1 MAIAQNG
8 KGVQIMQA
16 APYMYDYINAEVSQ
30 HSPSTVHTKNTE
42 LQRFFARYLLQKAM
56 SVFKWDLP
64 ETWDRDYFL
73 YVLYGIGYIAVLNT
87 DKYGVIPQQ
96 CGLDGYNIFYQPK
109 RALVTNPLLKGLRSL
124 DIGTQCTLIKL
135 QPDYGSVMDLVGFYA
150 DMMALTAET
159 AGVNLVNSRL
169 SYVFFGKNKN
179 TAESQKKLFDRVAS
193 GEPATFVDTALYD
206 VQSGNPSWIPFQQNV
221 GQNYIAGDALADLRK
236 WEMMFDTDVGIPNA
250 NTDKKERL
258 ISDEV
263 NANNV
268 EVTSKADLWLDQLQ
282 KSFAQTSKMFGIKLG
297 VEWRNKPQV
306 SAGSEGG
313 KDE

>member
-1 MAIAQNG
+1 
-8 KGVQIMQA
+8 MQA
-16 APYMYDYINAEVSQ
+16 APYMYDYVNACVSQ

-56 SVFKWDLP
+56 SVFKWTLP

-73 YVLYGIGYIAVLNT
+73 YVLYGIGYIAALNT

-109 RALVTNPLLKGLRSL
+109 RALVTNPLLKGLKRL
-124 DIGTQCTLIKL
+124 EIGTQCTLIKL
-135 QPDYGSVMDLVGFYA
+135 QPDYGSIMDLVGFYA

-179 TAESQKKLFDRVAS
+179 AAVSQKKLFDNIAS

-236 WEMMFDTDVGIPNA
+236 WEMMFDTDIGIPNA

-282 KSFAQTSKMFGIKLG
+282 KSFAQTSKMFGVKLG

-306 SAGSEGG
+306 RAESEGG
-313 KDE
+313 ENE

>member
-1 MAIAQNG
+1 
-8 KGVQIMQA
+8 MQA
-16 APYMYDYINAEVSQ
+16 APYMYDYVNTEVSQ

-73 YVLYGIGYIAVLNT
+73 YVLYGIGYIAVINT

-109 RALVTNPLLKGLRSL
+109 RALVTNPLLRGLRRL

-297 VEWRNKPQV
+297 VEWRNKPQI
-306 SAGSEGG
+306 SAESEGG
-313 KDE
+313 EDE

>member
-1 MAIAQNG
+1 
-8 KGVQIMQA
+8 
-16 APYMYDYINAEVSQ
+16 
-30 HSPSTVHTKNTE
+30 
-42 LQRFFARYLLQKAM
+42 M

-73 YVLYGIGYIAVLNT
+73 YVLYGIGYIAVINT

-109 RALVTNPLLKGLRSL
+109 RALVTNPLLKGLRRL

-258 ISDEV
+258 ISEEV

-306 SAGSEGG
+306 SAESEGG
-313 KDE
+313 EDE

>member
-1 MAIAQNG
+1 
-8 KGVQIMQA
+8 MQA

-56 SVFKWDLP
+56 SVFKWELP

-73 YVLYGIGYIAVLNT
+73 YVLYGIGYIAVINT

-109 RALVTNPLLKGLRSL
+109 RALVTNPLLRGLRSL

-282 KSFAQTSKMFGIKLG
+282 KSFAQTSKMFGVKLG

-313 KDE
+313 EDE

>member
-1 MAIAQNG
+1 
-8 KGVQIMQA
+8 MQA

-73 YVLYGIGYIAVLNT
+73 YVLYGIGYIAVVNT

>member
-1 MAIAQNG
+1 
-8 KGVQIMQA
+8 MQA

-109 RALVTNPLLKGLRSL
+109 RALVTNPLLRGLRSL

-306 SAGSEGG
+306 SAESEGG
-313 KDE
+313 EDE

>member
-1 MAIAQNG
+1 
-8 KGVQIMQA
+8 MQS

-56 SVFKWDLP
+56 SVFKWNLP

-236 WEMMFDTDVGIPNA
+236 WEMMFDTDIGIPNA

>member
-1 MAIAQNG
+1 
-8 KGVQIMQA
+8 MQA
-16 APYMYDYINAEVSQ
+16 APYMYDYVNTEVSQ

-73 YVLYGIGYIAVLNT
+73 YVLYGIGYIAVINT

-109 RALVTNPLLKGLRSL
+109 RALVTNPLLKGLRRL

-306 SAGSEGG
+306 SAESEGG
-313 KDE
+313 EYE

>member
-1 MAIAQNG
+1 
-8 KGVQIMQA
+8 MQA

-109 RALVTNPLLKGLRSL
+109 RALVTNPLLRGLRSL

-306 SAGSEGG
+306 SAESEGG
-313 KDE
+313 EYE

>member
-1 MAIAQNG
+1 
-8 KGVQIMQA
+8 MQA
-16 APYMYDYINAEVSQ
+16 APYMYDYINAEASQ

-109 RALVTNPLLKGLRSL
+109 RALVTNPLLRGLRSL

-297 VEWRNKPQV
+297 VEWRNKPQI
-306 SAGSEGG
+306 SAESEGG
-313 KDE
+313 EDE

>member
-1 MAIAQNG
+1 
-8 KGVQIMQA
+8 MQA

-306 SAGSEGG
+306 SAESEGG

>member
-1 MAIAQNG
+1 
-8 KGVQIMQA
+8 MQA
-16 APYMYDYINAEVSQ
+16 APYMYDYVNACVSQ

-56 SVFKWDLP
+56 SVFKWTLP

-109 RALVTNPLLKGLRSL
+109 RALVTNPLLKGLKRL
-124 DIGTQCTLIKL
+124 EIGTQCTLIKL
-135 QPDYGSVMDLVGFYA
+135 QPDYGSIMDLVGFYA

-179 TAESQKKLFDRVAS
+179 AAESQKKLFDHVAG
-193 GEPATFVDTALYD
+193 GEPAVFVDNALYD

-236 WEMMFDTDVGIPNA
+236 WEMMFDTDIGIPNA

-282 KSFAQTSKMFGIKLG
+282 KSFAQTNKMFGLQLG

-306 SAGSEGG
+306 APESEGSEN
-313 KDE
+313 E

>member
-1 MAIAQNG
+1 
-8 KGVQIMQA
+8 MQA
-16 APYMYDYINAEVSQ
+16 APYMYDYVNACVSQ

-73 YVLYGIGYIAVLNT
+73 YVLYGIGYIAVINT

-109 RALVTNPLLKGLRSL
+109 RALVTNPLLKGLRRL

-282 KSFAQTSKMFGIKLG
+282 KSFAQTSKMFGVKLG
-297 VEWRNKPQV
+297 VEWRNKPQI
-306 SAGSEGG
+306 SAESEGG
-313 KDE
+313 ENE

>member
-1 MAIAQNG
+1 
-8 KGVQIMQA
+8 MQA

-56 SVFKWDLP
+56 SVFKWELP

>member
-1 MAIAQNG
+1 
-8 KGVQIMQA
+8 MQA
-16 APYMYDYINAEVSQ
+16 APYMYDYVNACVSQ

-109 RALVTNPLLKGLRSL
+109 RALITNPLLKGLRRL
-124 DIGTQCTLIKL
+124 EIGTQCTLIKL

-221 GQNYIAGDALADLRK
+221 GQNYIASDALADLRK
-236 WEMMFDTDVGIPNA
+236 WEMMFDTDIGIPNA

-306 SAGSEGG
+306 SAESEGSE
-313 KDE
+313 DE

>member
-1 MAIAQNG
+1 
-8 KGVQIMQA
+8 MQS

>member
-1 MAIAQNG
+1 
-8 KGVQIMQA
+8 MQA

-96 CGLDGYNIFYQPK
+96 CGLEGYNIFYQPK
-109 RALVTNPLLKGLRSL
+109 RALVTNPLLRGLRRL
-124 DIGTQCTLIKL
+124 EIGTQCTLIKL

-263 NANNV
+263 NANNA

-306 SAGSEGG
+306 SAESEGG
-313 KDE
+313 EDE

>member
-1 MAIAQNG
+1 
-8 KGVQIMQA
+8 MQA

-96 CGLDGYNIFYQPK
+96 CGLEGYNIFYQPK
-109 RALVTNPLLKGLRSL
+109 RALVTNPLLRGLRRL
-124 DIGTQCTLIKL
+124 EIGTQCTLIKL

-282 KSFAQTSKMFGIKLG
+282 KSFAQTSKMFGVKLG

-306 SAGSEGG
+306 RAESEGG
-313 KDE
+313 ENE

>member
-1 MAIAQNG
+1 
-8 KGVQIMQA
+8 MQA

-109 RALVTNPLLKGLRSL
+109 RALVTNPLLRGLRSL

-282 KSFAQTSKMFGIKLG
+282 KSFAQTSKMFGIKLS

-306 SAGSEGG
+306 RAESEGG
-313 KDE
+313 EDE

>member
-1 MAIAQNG
+1 
-8 KGVQIMQA
+8 MQA

-179 TAESQKKLFDRVAS
+179 TEESQKKLFDHVAS
-193 GEPATFVDTALYD
+193 GEPAIFVDTALYD

-236 WEMMFDTDVGIPNA
+236 WEMMFDTDIGIPNA

>member
-1 MAIAQNG
+1 
-8 KGVQIMQA
+8 MQA

-73 YVLYGIGYIAVLNT
+73 YVLYGIGYIAVINT

-109 RALVTNPLLKGLRSL
+109 RALVTNPLLRGLRSL

>member
-1 MAIAQNG
+1 
-8 KGVQIMQA
+8 MQA

-193 GEPATFVDTALYD
+193 GEPATFVDSALYD

-236 WEMMFDTDVGIPNA
+236 WEMMFDTDIGIPNA

-306 SAGSEGG
+306 SAGSEGD

>member
-1 MAIAQNG
+1 
-8 KGVQIMQA
+8 MQA

-73 YVLYGIGYIAVLNT
+73 YVLYGIGYIAVINT

-109 RALVTNPLLKGLRSL
+109 RALVTNPLLKGLRRL

-258 ISDEV
+258 ITDEV
-263 NANNV
+263 NANNA

-282 KSFAQTSKMFGIKLG
+282 KSFAQTSKMFGVKLG

-306 SAGSEGG
+306 SAESEGAE
-313 KDE
+313 DE

>member
-1 MAIAQNG
+1 
-8 KGVQIMQA
+8 MQA
-16 APYMYDYINAEVSQ
+16 APYMYDYINAAVSQ

-96 CGLDGYNIFYQPK
+96 CGLEGYNIFYQPK
-109 RALVTNPLLKGLRSL
+109 RALVTNPLLRGLRRL
-124 DIGTQCTLIKL
+124 EIGTQCTLIKL

-306 SAGSEGG
+306 SAESEGG
-313 KDE
+313 EDE

>member
-1 MAIAQNG
+1 
-8 KGVQIMQA
+8 MQA
-16 APYMYDYINAEVSQ
+16 APYMYDYVNTEVSQ

-73 YVLYGIGYIAVLNT
+73 YVLYGIGYIAVINT

-96 CGLDGYNIFYQPK
+96 CGLEGYNIFYQPK
-109 RALVTNPLLKGLRSL
+109 RALVTNPLLRGLRSL

-282 KSFAQTSKMFGIKLG
+282 KSFAQTSKMFGVKLG

-306 SAGSEGG
+306 SAESEGG
-313 KDE
+313 VDE

>member
-1 MAIAQNG
+1 
-8 KGVQIMQA
+8 MQA
-16 APYMYDYINAEVSQ
+16 APYMYDYINAEASQ

-109 RALVTNPLLKGLRSL
+109 RALVTNPLLRGLRSL

-236 WEMMFDTDVGIPNA
+236 WEMMFDTDIGIPNA

-313 KDE
+313 EDE

>member
-1 MAIAQNG
+1 
-8 KGVQIMQA
+8 MQA
-16 APYMYDYINAEVSQ
+16 APYMYDYVNTEVSQ

-73 YVLYGIGYIAVLNT
+73 YVLYGVGYIAVINT

-96 CGLDGYNIFYQPK
+96 CGLEGYNIFYQPK
-109 RALVTNPLLKGLRSL
+109 RALVTNPLLRGLRRL
-124 DIGTQCTLIKL
+124 EIGTQCTIIKL

-282 KSFAQTSKMFGIKLG
+282 KSFAQTSKMFGVKLG

-306 SAGSEGG
+306 SAESEGG
-313 KDE
+313 EDE

>member
-1 MAIAQNG
+1 
-8 KGVQIMQA
+8 MQA
-16 APYMYDYINAEVSQ
+16 APYMYDYVNTEVSQ

-56 SVFKWDLP
+56 SVYKWDLP

-73 YVLYGIGYIAVLNT
+73 YVLYGIGYIAVINT

-96 CGLDGYNIFYQPK
+96 CGLEGYNIFYQPK
-109 RALVTNPLLKGLRSL
+109 RALVTNPLLRGLRRL

-306 SAGSEGG
+306 SAESEGG
-313 KDE
+313 EDE

>member
-1 MAIAQNG
+1 
-8 KGVQIMQA
+8 MQA

-169 SYVFFGKNKN
+169 SYVFFGKNTN
-179 TAESQKKLFDRVAS
+179 TTESQKKLFDRVAS

-306 SAGSEGG
+306 SAESEGG

>member
-1 MAIAQNG
+1 
-8 KGVQIMQA
+8 MQV

-109 RALVTNPLLKGLRSL
+109 RALITNPLLKGLRSL

-282 KSFAQTSKMFGIKLG
+282 KSFTQTSKMFGIKLG

-306 SAGSEGG
+306 SAESEGG
-313 KDE
+313 EDE

>member
-1 MAIAQNG
+1 
-8 KGVQIMQA
+8 MQA

-96 CGLDGYNIFYQPK
+96 CGLEGYNIFYQPK
-109 RALVTNPLLKGLRSL
+109 RALVTNPLLRGLRRL
-124 DIGTQCTLIKL
+124 EIGTQCTLIKL

-306 SAGSEGG
+306 SAESEGG
-313 KDE
+313 EDE

>member
-1 MAIAQNG
+1 
-8 KGVQIMQA
+8 MQA

-236 WEMMFDTDVGIPNA
+236 WEMMFDTDIGIPNA

-306 SAGSEGG
+306 SAESEGG
-313 KDE
+313 EDE

>member
-1 MAIAQNG
+1 
-8 KGVQIMQA
+8 MQA
-16 APYMYDYINAEVSQ
+16 APYMYDYINAAVSQ

-96 CGLDGYNIFYQPK
+96 CGLEGYNIFYQPK
-109 RALVTNPLLKGLRSL
+109 RALVTNPLLRGLRQL
-124 DIGTQCTLIKL
+124 EIGTQCTLIKL

-179 TAESQKKLFDRVAS
+179 TAESQKKLFDRVVS

-206 VQSGNPSWIPFQQNV
+206 AQSGNPSWIPFQQNV

-250 NTDKKERL
+250 NTEKKERL

-306 SAGSEGG
+306 SAESEGRRR
-313 KDE
+313 

>member
-1 MAIAQNG
+1 
-8 KGVQIMQA
+8 MQA

-109 RALVTNPLLKGLRSL
+109 RALVTNPLLRGLRQL
-124 DIGTQCTLIKL
+124 EIGTQCTLIKL

-306 SAGSEGG
+306 RAESEGG
-313 KDE
+313 EDE

>member
-1 MAIAQNG
+1 
-8 KGVQIMQA
+8 MQA
-16 APYMYDYINAEVSQ
+16 APYMYDYVNACVSQ

-73 YVLYGIGYIAVLNT
+73 YVLYGIGYIAVINT

-109 RALVTNPLLKGLRSL
+109 RALVTNPLLKGLRRL

-258 ISDEV
+258 IRDEV
-263 NANNV
+263 TANNV

-282 KSFAQTSKMFGIKLG
+282 KSFAQTSKMFGVKLG

-306 SAGSEGG
+306 SAESEGSE
-313 KDE
+313 DE

>member
-1 MAIAQNG
+1 
-8 KGVQIMQA
+8 MQA

-96 CGLDGYNIFYQPK
+96 CGLDGYHIFYQPK

-236 WEMMFDTDVGIPNA
+236 WEMMFDTDIGIPNA

>member
-1 MAIAQNG
+1 
-8 KGVQIMQA
+8 MQA

-236 WEMMFDTDVGIPNA
+236 WEMMFDTDIGIPNA

-282 KSFAQTSKMFGIKLG
+282 KSFAQTSKMFGVKLG

>member
-1 MAIAQNG
+1 
-8 KGVQIMQA
+8 MQA
-16 APYMYDYINAEVSQ
+16 APYMYDYVNTEVSQ

-96 CGLDGYNIFYQPK
+96 CGLEGYNIFYQPK
-109 RALVTNPLLKGLRSL
+109 RALVTNPLLRGLRRL
-124 DIGTQCTLIKL
+124 EIGTQCTLIKL

-282 KSFAQTSKMFGIKLG
+282 KSFVQTSTMFGIELG

-306 SAGSEGG
+306 HAESEGG
-313 KDE
+313 EDE

>member
-1 MAIAQNG
+1 
-8 KGVQIMQA
+8 MQA

-236 WEMMFDTDVGIPNA
+236 WEMMFDTDIGIPNA

-282 KSFAQTSKMFGIKLG
+282 KSFAQTRKMFGIKLG

-306 SAGSEGG
+306 SAESEGRRR
-313 KDE
+313 

>member
-1 MAIAQNG
+1 
-8 KGVQIMQA
+8 MQA
-16 APYMYDYINAEVSQ
+16 APYMYDYINAEVSR

-56 SVFKWDLP
+56 SVFKWNLP

-109 RALVTNPLLKGLRSL
+109 RALVTNPLLRGLRSL

-282 KSFAQTSKMFGIKLG
+282 KSFAQTSKMFDIKLG

-306 SAGSEGG
+306 SAESEGG
-313 KDE
+313 EDE